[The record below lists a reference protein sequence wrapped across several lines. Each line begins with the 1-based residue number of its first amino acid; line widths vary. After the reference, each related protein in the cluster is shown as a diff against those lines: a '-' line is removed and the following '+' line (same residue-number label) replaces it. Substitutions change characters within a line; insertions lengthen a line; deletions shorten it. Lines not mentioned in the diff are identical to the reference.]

1 MLSYS
6 FISILFPKKGNKSE
20 ETLIF
25 MFIFPGGN
33 NDFVFELDFK
43 LNFDVDIKP
52 EDIKGEA
59 VDKAIEF
66 VVGNLVGDS
75 DIDDS
80 VLKLV
85 ILEIN
90 KDDGDADGKEIED
103 VVVSCELASWLQ
115 KQVTEQ
121 LLSRALLQTE
131 KT

>member
-1 MLSYS
+1 
-6 FISILFPKKGNKSE
+6 
-20 ETLIF
+20 

-33 NDFVFELDFK
+33 NDFVFELDFE

-75 DIDDS
+75 DVDDS